1 MTSSTFAPRRWLS
14 LAAVLATIGL
24 SPLLAQQHACV
35 DHTNDP
41 AGCQPSTFD
50 TPMGWRSGDL
60 DGTGDGR
67 GLGVAGTC
75 IFVGHANG
83 AGVRHTINIFKIQP
97 NPDRQPPVQ
106 LRLVLRRAAARPA
119 PIRLVLSRY

>member
-24 SPLLAQQHACV
+24 SPLVAQQQACV

-50 TPMGWRSGDL
+50 TPMAQMPSVRVNRQGVVDTFSTEADAKAGAFAVEKRLNLFRNFEHLHWVVTVPSEKNPATGGWGSGDL
-60 DGTGDGR
+60 
-67 GLGVAGTC
+67 
-75 IFVGHANG
+75 
-83 AGVRHTINIFKIQP
+83 
-97 NPDRQPPVQ
+97 
-106 LRLVLRRAAARPA
+106 
-119 PIRLVLSRY
+119 